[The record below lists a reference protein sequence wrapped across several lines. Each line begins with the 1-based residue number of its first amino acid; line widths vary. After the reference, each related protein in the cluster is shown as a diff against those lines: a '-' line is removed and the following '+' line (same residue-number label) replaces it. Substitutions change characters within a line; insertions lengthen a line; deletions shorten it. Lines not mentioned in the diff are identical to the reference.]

1 MSRLGVYRCVV
12 FRYCKDLTE
21 EPKLLLFESGV
32 RSTPF
37 WRIILLLHYVCG
49 CLFGWLNT
57 KGNTLKKNKRS
68 KEDDVLGV
76 EAPCPLLEFLFAQ
89 LPNKNRKNI
98 KAVLRDRQVSV
109 DGRPVTQYNHPL
121 KIGQQVRVSWEK
133 KSLAALEHGV
143 RIVHEDEDLIVIDK
157 PAGLLTIATE
167 KEKRKT
173 AYAVLSGYIKQQDP
187 KAKIFI
193 VHRIDRE
200 TSGLLLFARSE
211 KVKEVIQE
219 TWMSTITERVYAAVV
234 EGRVEKEKG
243 VVTSWLTES
252 SAFTVYSS
260 QKPGQGKEAITHFQT
275 VRSTPSYS
283 LLKLSLETGR
293 KHQIR
298 VHMQDIGHPIVGD
311 KKYGS
316 GNASLKRLALHAQVL
331 AFVHPVTNLPCYF
344 ETPLPGKFYRLFDAG

>member
-1 MSRLGVYRCVV
+1 M
-12 FRYCKDLTE
+12 K
-21 EPKLLLFESGV
+21 
-32 RSTPF
+32 
-37 WRIILLLHYVCG
+37 II
-49 CLFGWLNT
+49 
-57 KGNTLKKNKRS
+57 KRS
-68 KEDDVLGV
+68 KEDNLLKV
-76 EAPCPLLEFLFAQ
+76 EASCPLLDFLFAQ
-89 LPNKNRKNI
+89 LPNKSRKTV
-98 KAVLRDRQVSV
+98 KAVLRDRQVFV
-109 DGRPVTQYNHPL
+109 EGKVVTQYNHPL
-121 KIGQQVRVSWEK
+121 KVGQQVRVCWEK
-133 KSLAALEHGV
+133 KSFASLEHGV
-143 RIVHEDEDLIVIDK
+143 RIVHEDQDLIVIDK

-211 KVKEVIQE
+211 KVKDAIQE

-234 EGRVEKEKG
+234 EGQVEKEKG
-243 VVTSWLTES
+243 EVVSWLTES

-260 QKPGQGKEAITHFQT
+260 QKPGQGKKAITHYQT
-275 VRSTPSYS
+275 IKSNSHYS

-316 GNASLKRLALHAQVL
+316 GNTSLKRLALHAQVL
-331 AFVHPVTNLPCYF
+331 AFVHPVTKLPCYF